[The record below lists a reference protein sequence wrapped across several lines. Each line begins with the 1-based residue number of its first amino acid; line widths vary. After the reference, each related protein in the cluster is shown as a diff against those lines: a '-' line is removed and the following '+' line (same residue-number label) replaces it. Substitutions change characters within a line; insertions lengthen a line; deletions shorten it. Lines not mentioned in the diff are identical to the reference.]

1 MSAPAKVNEVYNYF
15 SDSHVEDGKKV
26 NNGYTL
32 SMFNRDWKSL
42 SDLDKDQIKQ
52 GIGDGTLTY

>member
-1 MSAPAKVNEVYNYF
+1 MTAAKVSDVYAYF
-15 SDSHVEDGKKV
+15 ADVHTEDGKKV

-32 SMFNRDWKSL
+32 SMFNADWKRL
-42 SDLDKDQIKQ
+42 SDKDKEDLKT

>member
-1 MSAPAKVNEVYNYF
+1 MTAPARVNEVYNYF
-15 SDSHVEDGKKV
+15 ADVHMEDGKKV
-26 NNGYTL
+26 TNGYTL
-32 SMFNRDWKSL
+32 SAFNADWKRL